1 MGRNYVKT
9 FTKDTKGY
17 KNLKLPKGNN
27 PGTPQSM
34 AVLDDGTV
42 VVVHNKSNNDALA
55 HLRKY
60 TKNGYVSNSDVAN
73 NNLGHCNGATYCDK
87 NGYIYCTGYTKA
99 GSRLN
104 RIVVLNKNLKQIF
117 SFDLPVAISG
127 IAYDRTVDKFY
138 CTKGNHMY
146 VFPYSAFTQNNR
158 TKTYKRYAAIS
169 DGRSQDCGGYNG
181 IIYNVCYYSSWAA
194 IDMYRHT
201 DGKYVGSIKISY
213 SETESCGFDNGGNF
227 IYMTANQQRALH
239 WTTWVPQYKAGNPT
253 SSTSSSSGS
262 NVSVVQ
268 KKANA
273 AEAFVKTALGEVGTK
288 ESPKGS
294 DHVKYSTWYSGKNA
308 PWCSE
313 FVLWCAWKTFG
324 DSYKNFF
331 KRSAAAHY
339 VQTGVV
345 EKGGSW
351 ILNGSF
357 AKNAASAAKCR
368 PGDIFTTDKDHD
380 GIANHIGIIEKVSGT
395 TIYTV
400 EGNHGDKVAKDK
412 RSISNIFRVARPNW
426 PGGEYGYAEEVY
438 GEVYGDPVLEV
449 HPEQLY
455 SSNNYQYI
463 DTTKEETEEQKRLK
477 AAQQSLKDFFANI
490 NVSVTDPVVPDIQLP
505 SIRGAS
511 NVKKPQT
518 KFEGDI
524 SGSAL
529 PATVNYVEAPYAK
542 ITLGGVSIGTY
553 KQGSY
558 PNYVTGLSVKKT
570 NGSLNEYTI
579 NLIHQIAAG
588 DNPNYIDNL
597 ISANGYNKIQIEYG
611 DAQAGIAYRDINA
624 LLIDVKSKFD
634 FFNNCISYTLS
645 ATSSSAM
652 SAVNRRN
659 YASVTDKP
667 SNIITNMLYETGE
680 LLDYFPAMKSRDFV
694 NSNNLIPSDDIEVA
708 IDAVTNTTPLNYMN
722 KLVSS
727 MKSNSGDYIY
737 YLNINDEDNLGSY
750 FNIQQV
756 KTKMTTSMF
765 PLVYEVDINY
775 PDENSLI
782 YNFSVNTD
790 YTWPLAYEYG
800 GSFPSYDY
808 NILNNGNL
816 IARQSGGNVKSTRVT
831 DNRFLTDK
839 NWWTNVTEFPVTA
852 TLETKGLTSYLLLLN
867 YIKVNVFYFGN
878 KRDSSG
884 IYIVTGQEDS
894 LSGNGFRTKLDLL
907 RVAGDGQYL
916 TVDGRVVS

>member
-1 MGRNYVKT
+1 MARNYLKT
-9 FTKDTKGY
+9 FSKDSNY
-17 KNLKLPKGNN
+17 KNLKLPSGSN

-34 AVLDDGTV
+34 AVLNDGTV
-42 VVVHNKSNNDALA
+42 VIVHNQGNNNKTA

-60 TKNGYVSNSDVAN
+60 TKNGYVSNSDVVN
-73 NNLGHCNGATYCDK
+73 SNLGHCNGATYCDK
-87 NGYIYCTGYTKA
+87 NGYIYCTGYA
-99 GSRLN
+99 SGSRLN
-104 RIVVLNKNLKQIF
+104 RVVVLNKNFKQIF
-117 SFDLPVAISG
+117 SFDLPVAITG
-127 IAYDRTVDKFY
+127 IAYDKTVDKFY
-138 CTKGNHMY
+138 CTKGKHLY
-146 VFPYSAFTQNNR
+146 VFPYSAFTQKNR
-158 TKTYKRYAAIS
+158 TKSYKRYTS
-169 DGRSQDCGGYNG
+169 PVSSGKSQDCGGYNG
-181 IIYNVCYYSSWAA
+181 IIYSVCYYSSWGA
-194 IDMYRHT
+194 IDLFQHT
-201 DGKYVGSIKISY
+201 GGKYIGSIKISF
-213 SETESCGFDNGGNF
+213 SETESCGFDNNGNF
-227 IYMTANQQRALH
+227 IYTTANQNRAIH
-239 WTTWVPQYKAGNPT
+239 WTTWKPQYKAGSP
-253 SSTSSSSGS
+253 TSSSS
-262 NVSVVQ
+262 NKSVVQ

-288 ESPKGS
+288 ESPMGS
-294 DHVKYSTWYSGKNA
+294 NHVKYSTWFNKKND

-313 FVLWCAWKTFG
+313 FVVWCAWKTFG
-324 DSYKNFF
+324 DSYKNIIPHN
-331 KRSAAAHY
+331 AAAHGLQQNI
-339 VQTGVV
+339 VG
-345 EKGGSW
+345 KCGGSW
-351 ILNGSF
+351 ILKGSF
-357 AKNAASAAKCR
+357 PKTAASAAKCK
-368 PGDIFTTDKDHD
+368 PGDIFTTDTDHN
-380 GIANHIGIIEKVSGT
+380 GVANHVGIIVSVEGSKLH
-395 TIYTV
+395 TV
-400 EGNHGDKVAKDK
+400 EGNYSDKVA
-412 RSISNIFRVARPNW
+412 RGTRNISGIYRVARPNW
-426 PGGEYGYAEEVY
+426 PGGEYGYVDDVY

-455 SSNNYQYI
+455 SSNNYKYVENN
-463 DTTKEETEEQKRLK
+463 KEETEEQKRLK
-477 AAQQSLKDFFANI
+477 AAQQSLKDFLANI

-505 SIRGAS
+505 SIKGAS

-518 KFEGDI
+518 KFEGNI

-579 NLIHQIAAG
+579 NLVHQVAAG

-659 YASVTDKP
+659 YAAVTDKP

-694 NSNNLIPSDDIEVA
+694 NSNNLIPSDDIKVA

-816 IARQSGGNVKSTRVT
+816 IARECGGNMKSTRVT

-839 NWWTNVTEFPVTA
+839 NWWTNVTEFPVAA

-916 TVDGRVVS
+916 TVDGRVVT

>member
-1 MGRNYVKT
+1 MARNYIKT
-9 FTKDTKGY
+9 FTKDAKGY
-17 KNLKLPKGNN
+17 KSFKLPSGDN

-34 AVLDDGTV
+34 ALLSDGTV
-42 VVVHNKSNNDALA
+42 VIVHNQGNNNKIA

-60 TKNGYVSNSDVAN
+60 TLSGGYVSNSDVVN

-87 NGYIYCTGYTKA
+87 NGLIYCTGYT
-99 GSRLN
+99 GSN
-104 RIVVLNKNLKQIF
+104 NASKVVAMNINFKQEF
-117 SFDLPVAISG
+117 TFNLPVGISG

-138 CTKGNHMY
+138 CTRGKNIY
-146 VFPYSAFTQNNR
+146 VFPYSAFQKSNR
-158 TKTYKRYAAIS
+158 TTSYKKYSSIGDGKT
-169 DGRSQDCGGYNG
+169 QDCGGYNG
-181 IIYNVCYYSSWAA
+181 IIYSINYHSSWAD
-194 IDMYRHT
+194 IDLYNHT
-201 DGKYVGSIKISY
+201 NGKYQGSIKVAF
-213 SETESCGFDNGGNF
+213 SETESCCFDSNGNF
-227 IYMTANQQRALH
+227 VYLTAHQNRGIH
-239 WTTWVPQYKAGNPT
+239 WTKWQPQYKAGNVQST
-253 SSTSSSSGS
+253 NSSK
-262 NVSVVQ
+262 SVVQ

-294 DHVKYSTWYSGKNA
+294 NHVKYSTWYNGKNA

-339 VQTGVV
+339 VQTGIV

-351 ILNGSF
+351 VLKGSF
-357 AKNAASAAKCR
+357 AKNASSAAKCK
-368 PGDIFTTDKDHD
+368 PGDIFTTDTDHN
-380 GIANHIGIIEKVSGT
+380 GISNHVGIIVSVEGT
-395 TIYTV
+395 KIHTV
-400 EGNHGDKVAKDK
+400 EGNHGDKVARDT
-412 RSISNIFRVARPNW
+412 RSISGIYRVARPNW
-426 PGGEYGYAEEVY
+426 PGGEYGYADEVY

-455 SSNNYQYI
+455 SSNNYKYI
-463 DTTKEETEEQKRLK
+463 ENNKEETEEQKRLR
-477 AAQQSLKDFFANI
+477 AAQQSLKDFLANI

-524 SGSAL
+524 SGSSL

-579 NLIHQIAAG
+579 NLVHQVASG

-624 LLIDVKSKFD
+624 LLIDVKSEFD

-659 YASVTDKP
+659 YAAVKDKP

-750 FNIQQV
+750 FNIQQI

-775 PDENSLI
+775 PDEKSLV

-790 YTWPLAYEYG
+790 FSWPLAYEYG
-800 GSFPSYDY
+800 GSFPTYDY
-808 NILNNGNL
+808 SILNNGNIISRESAANL
-816 IARQSGGNVKSTRVT
+816 KTALTTN
-831 DNRFLTDK
+831 NRFISDK
-839 NWWTNVTEFPVTA
+839 NWWTNVTEFPILA
-852 TLETKGLTSYLLLLN
+852 TLEIKGLTSYLLLLN

-894 LSGNGFRTKLDLL
+894 LSGDGFKTKLNLL
-907 RVAGDGQYL
+907 RVAGDNQYI
-916 TVDGRVVS
+916 TVDGRVAS